1 MFIYRVMDVEVI
13 IERSAVVIMQF
24 AQTAVFLMMNNDFD
38 GLDIAWQVCFYCS
51 SPFCASICHTHESK
65 FHHVSVPTK

>member
-13 IERSAVVIMQF
+13 IERSAVVITQF

-38 GLDIAWQVCFYCS
+38 GLDIAWQVCFYYS
-51 SPFCASICHTHESK
+51 SPFNLRIDLSHT
-65 FHHVSVPTK
+65 